1 MVPGEEF
8 AKSLRFASHGGPF
21 TTRVAENPV
30 VKLLAN
36 PLHVVPGIERTA
48 VRAVRGVR
56 VTARVIDTLAIG
68 STGGVHDVHKHVG
81 VA

>member
-1 MVPGEEF
+1 M
-8 AKSLRFASHGGPF
+8 
-21 TTRVAENPV
+21 
-30 VKLLAN
+30 KLLAN

-56 VTARVIDTLAIG
+56 VTARVIDALAIG
-68 STGGVHDVHKHVG
+68 STGGVHDVHEHVG